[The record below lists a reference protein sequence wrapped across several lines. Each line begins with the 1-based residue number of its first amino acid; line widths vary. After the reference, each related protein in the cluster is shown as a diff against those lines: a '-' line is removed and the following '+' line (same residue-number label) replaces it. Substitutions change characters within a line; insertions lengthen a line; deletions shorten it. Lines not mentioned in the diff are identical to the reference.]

1 MTEGDVLDL
10 IQSAMWTTVVVAGP
24 VVGAS
29 MVIGVAIALLQAL
42 TQVQEATLTFVPKL
56 LVAFSVFA
64 LTASFIG
71 SELQIFTQEVY
82 AHIEHGYRG

>member
-10 IQSAMWTTVVVAGP
+10 VQSAMWTTILVAGP

-29 MVIGVAIALLQAL
+29 MAVGVAIAFFQAL
-42 TQVQEATLTFVPKL
+42 TQIQEATLTFVPKL
-56 LVAFSVFA
+56 LVAFAVFA

-71 SELQIFTQEVY
+71 SQFQIFTQEVY
-82 AHIEHGYRG
+82 ARIEHGYRG